1 MSPKRKSCS
10 PTKIGDKSANKIL
23 KFNDAATNKE
33 SKSTMAQTI
42 MMTIDNNYDE
52 PRERRV

>member
-23 KFNDAATNKE
+23 KINDAATNKE